1 MFFFLVNFTKNRS
14 KLMRFRQ
21 KKDFAEKSEF
31 FSSEKLRK
39 NPVFGKSKMPTVRRI
54 GAACGI
60 EME

>member
-1 MFFFLVNFTKNRS
+1 
-14 KLMRFRQ
+14 MRFRQ

-39 NPVFGKSKMPTVRRI
+39 NPVFGKSKMTTVRRI